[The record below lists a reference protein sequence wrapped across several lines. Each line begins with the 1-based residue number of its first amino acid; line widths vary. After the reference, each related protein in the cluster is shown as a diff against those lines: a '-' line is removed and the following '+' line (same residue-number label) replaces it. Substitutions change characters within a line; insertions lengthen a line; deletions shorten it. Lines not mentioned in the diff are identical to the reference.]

1 MTDKPDVERNIERL
15 VEAAFNRD
23 ARLAASSRDATYRLL
38 LADLRSRR
46 GVEAFPE
53 RLLVLLTVIVVL
65 LTAWL
70 VARLGLGDFTASA
83 SPVLPLAAALVVIN
97 VAVVPVAAL
106 VVVIGRKHV
115 EA

>member
-1 MTDKPDVERNIERL
+1 
-15 VEAAFNRD
+15 
-23 ARLAASSRDATYRLL
+23 
-38 LADLRSRR
+38 
-46 GVEAFPE
+46 
-53 RLLVLLTVIVVL
+53 
-65 LTAWL
+65 
-70 VARLGLGDFTASA
+70 LGDFTASA